1 MDISLDKTENNEA
14 LIKIRVKQEDY
25 QQGVDQKIKDFSKK
39 ANMKGF
45 RPGKVPKGLIK
56 KMYGKS
62 ILAEEINRILG
73 EELSKYIRENDL
85 QFLGEPLPRRDEMEA
100 IDWDNQEDFE
110 FTYDA
115 GYAGEFDLTVD
126 KKIKI
131 DKAKIKVDEA
141 LIDETIGN
149 LQRQFGETSAAE
161 AVSANDTILG
171 QITSEAIE
179 LDREISI
186 DLRECEK
193 AGNSKLEGLKEGDH
207 VNIDAKK
214 FFKDKEYITRLAG
227 LTEEQFKTAK
237 GKFEFSIK
245 GITHTEPAEVNQDL
259 FDKTFGPGNVDSD
272 ESFREKVKET
282 ISKNY
287 EKESDQLFFYKLRE
301 HLVEKANISLPDNFL
316 KNWLKAT
323 NEKMTDELLDTEYD
337 QYAKEL
343 QWSLISNK
351 IATDNE
357 VKVEHE
363 DVLAEAK
370 AQIIQQFG
378 GPAIAEQ
385 LGPQLDDF
393 ANNYLQG
400 ENGDNYMKVFNQVRS
415 TKVFE
420 FIKNEVTVK
429 EKEVTLDE
437 FRKLV

>member
-1 MDISLDKTENNEA
+1 M
-14 LIKIRVKQEDY
+14 
-25 QQGVDQKIKDFSKK
+25 
-39 ANMKGF
+39 
-45 RPGKVPKGLIK
+45 
-56 KMYGKS
+56 
-62 ILAEEINRILG
+62 
-73 EELSKYIRENDL
+73 
-85 QFLGEPLPRRDEMEA
+85 
-100 IDWDNQEDFE
+100 
-110 FTYDA
+110 
-115 GYAGEFDLTVD
+115 
-126 KKIKI
+126 
-131 DKAKIKVDEA
+131 
-141 LIDETIGN
+141 
-149 LQRQFGETSAAE
+149 
-161 AVSANDTILG
+161 
-171 QITSEAIE
+171 
-179 LDREISI
+179 
-186 DLRECEK
+186 
-193 AGNSKLEGLKEGDH
+193 
-207 VNIDAKK
+207 
-214 FFKDKEYITRLAG
+214 
-227 LTEEQFKTAK
+227 
-237 GKFEFSIK
+237 
-245 GITHTEPAEVNQDL
+245 
-259 FDKTFGPGNVDSD
+259 
-272 ESFREKVKET
+272 
-282 ISKNY
+282 
-287 EKESDQLFFYKLRE
+287 FFYKLRE